1 MGDAASGDGLRL
13 RDELLATLTGLAG
26 GWRVGA
32 PASSALGTPA
42 WGGSD
47 RLEPSEL
54 GQRLRPGRGSAT
66 GPNPTDRGKAGTKR
80 HLVTDARGT
89 PLGFRL
95 SGANRHDSVM
105 MAPTLDAIPPVR
117 NGRRGRPRHRP
128 DKLHADK
135 AYDAEPRRHECRA
148 RGIVPRIAGRG
159 IDSSERLGRHRWLV
173 ERTLGST
180 ASVGCRC
187 ATSDVQTST
196 KPSPASLPAS
206 SHSTRSGGSVSAL
219 SFLLESVREVRL
231 IGRGA

>member
-13 RDELLATLTGLAG
+13 RDELLAPLTGLAG
-26 GWRVGA
+26 GRRVGA
-32 PASSALGTPA
+32 PASGALGAPA
-42 WGGSD
+42 RGGSD
-47 RLEPSEL
+47 RLEPSEP
-54 GQRLRPGRGSAT
+54 GQRLCPGPKRGSAT

-89 PLGFRL
+89 PLGVCL
-95 SGANRHDSVM
+95 SGANWHDSMM

-128 DKLHADK
+128 TNCTPTKPTTLNRADTSAGRVGLSRASHA
-135 AYDAEPRRHECRA
+135 AGSRAA
-148 RGIVPRIAGRG
+148 RGWAGTG
-159 IDSSERLGRHRWLV
+159 GWWSA
-173 ERTLGST
+173 RTLGST

-206 SHSTRSGGSVSAL
+206 SHSTRSNGSVRRS
-219 SFLLESVREVRL
+219 
-231 IGRGA
+231 